1 MTLINWRLWILT
13 ERTSYDFYKANISCN
28 FKLSLDRIEINVY
41 TWNWNFEYICSKK
54 KIVCPKII
62 FLETKQAVSRIF
74 VGLIK
79 SRNFLELFK
88 NYIKREIRATFKFF
102 VKQFLRI
109 KIFSS
114 TFFQWYEYYQIKF
127 RNDNSS

>member
-13 ERTSYDFYKANISCN
+13 ERTSYDSYKANISCN

-88 NYIKREIRATFKFF
+88 NYIKDSRDSSDVQILRKTIFANQNFF
-102 VKQFLRI
+102 I
-109 KIFSS
+109 HIFSMIRILS
-114 TFFQWYEYYQIKF
+114 NKISK
-127 RNDNSS
+127 R